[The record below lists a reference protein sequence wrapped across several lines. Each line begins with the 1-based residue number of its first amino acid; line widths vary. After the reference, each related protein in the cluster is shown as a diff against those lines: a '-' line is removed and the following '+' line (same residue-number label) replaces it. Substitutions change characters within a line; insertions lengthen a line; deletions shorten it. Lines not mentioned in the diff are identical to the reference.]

1 MKQLLLIVGL
11 IGCLVG
17 IQAEGLRVAEGQ
29 AEELCVVSYNVEN
42 LFHPKHDTVV
52 ERVRGLEVR
61 ELGVTGYGLPITGER
76 LVEKDDWEWTP
87 EGERRWSY
95 SRYYR
100 KVENI
105 ARVLTNIG
113 EWKGVDVV
121 GLQEVENALCVKR
134 LCTTLRRGEYD
145 FVHYESPDRRGIDV
159 ALIYKKSRIDTIAT
173 RAIRVSASLN
183 GERVRLEDGQSPTGR
198 DEVATE
204 LRTRDILYVCAQIKG
219 LKKEQADTI
228 HFFVCH
234 LPSQRGGKAESEWK
248 RQAAK
253 QVLQQ
258 AVDSVYGVEPNAK
271 IIVMGD
277 MNSED
282 LRIRGLEDLRIRG
295 LEDERMRGLK
305 DERMRG
311 LKDERMKGEGTH
323 KYQGRWTYLDH
334 FYVSPSIDSLSQA
347 QVYDAEWIQETDEK
361 YMGLKPKRT
370 YNGYRYQN
378 GYSDHFPIVLRVR

>member
-1 MKQLLLIVGL
+1 MKPLLIILGL
-11 IGCLVG
+11 VGCLVG
-17 IQAEGLRVAEGQ
+17 VQ

-42 LFHPKHDTVV
+42 LFHPKHDTVA
-52 ERVRGLEVR
+52 G
-61 ELGVTGYGLPITGER
+61 I
-76 LVEKDDWEWTP
+76 EKEDLEWTP

-113 EWKGVDVV
+113 EWPGVDIV

-159 ALIYKKSRIDTIAT
+159 ALIYKKARVDTLST
-173 RAIRVSASLN
+173 KAIRV
-183 GERVRLEDGQSPTGR
+183 E
-198 DEVATE
+198 E
-204 LRTRDILYVCAQIKG
+204 LMTRDILYVCARVDKR
-219 LKKEQADTI
+219 DTM
-228 HFFVCH
+228 HVFVCH

-258 AVDSVYGVEPNAK
+258 AVDSVYGTNPNAK

-277 MNSED
+277 MNSGPVED
-282 LRIRGLEDLRIRG
+282 IEGLSN
-295 LEDERMRGLK
+295 
-305 DERMRG
+305 
-311 LKDERMKGEGTH
+311 RMKELKSERVKGTH
-323 KYQGRWTYLDH
+323 KYQGLWTCLDQ
-334 FYVSPSIDSLSQA
+334 FYVSPAIDSIA
-347 QVYDAEWIQETDEK
+347 DARIYDAEWIQETDEK

-370 YNGYRYQN
+370 YNGFRYQN
-378 GYSDHFPIVLRVR
+378 GFSDHLPIVLTIKNE